1 MSRAK
6 SVSLTLRPASACPRG
21 WHRTLPEATDRPP
34 PRPGTGG
41 AWTAWRPGRL
51 PSCAATSALIARPI
65 SELVS
70 HCGPSRVYLG
80 CADFAP
86 DFTLYETR
94 DPVADWDLPACL
106 TLPERSDRDP
116 PRSGLRVTGS
126 PPAEGARRSSP
137 RERRGRDG
145 GTRSHGDRV
154 AAAPRLV
161 REDGQENT
169 RERRR
174 LSSTGIDCADLPRC
188 SPVTA

>member
-6 SVSLTLRPASACPRG
+6 SVSLTRRPASACPRG

-34 PRPGTGG
+34 PRPGTAGL
-41 AWTAWRPGRL
+41 AAAWRLGGL

-137 RERRGRDG
+137 REPRRRGG
-145 GTRSHGDRV
+145 GTRAHGARIAAPPSPV
-154 AAAPRLV
+154 RAAA
-161 REDGQENT
+161 QKNT
-169 RERRR
+169 RE
-174 LSSTGIDCADLPRC
+174 S
-188 SPVTA
+188 